1 MSDQTATTSP
11 VTVSFDGHIAIV
23 TVDNPPVNALRQ
35 SVRAGL
41 VDAVKAVDASDAK
54 VAVLIC
60 AGRTFIAGADIR
72 EFDMAP
78 MGPDLTSVVGIIEM
92 CTKPWV
98 AAIHGTALGG
108 GLEVALGCHYR
119 VAAPAGKMGLPE
131 VHLGIIPGAG
141 GTQRLPRV
149 VGAAEAVKM
158 ITSGTPVPAKKALEI
173 GLIEEV
179 IEGDL
184 LTGAKAFATSIM
196 DAAIPRMDRNPAAP
210 APSEVEWSAMHTAV
224 SKQAK
229 GQTSPLACLEAV
241 KTAFALDLDKGLK
254 REREIFTREKE
265 SDQSAALRH
274 AFFAERAVA
283 KPPVIEGAPVR
294 EIKRVAVV
302 GGGLMGSGIATSLL
316 TAGIA
321 VTLIEMNEEAA
332 EAGRGRI
339 EANLGSALSRG
350 LIDNAK
356 MQAMLGALQ
365 PTTTYADAA
374 GADLAIEAV
383 FEDMETKQ
391 KVFASLAA
399 AMGDEAILATN
410 TSYLNPDE
418 IAKDIPNK
426 SRVIGLHFF
435 SPAHIMKLVEIVQ
448 AAETSPEVI
457 ATGFALA
464 KRMRKIGALSGVC
477 DGFIGNRML
486 SAYRRVCDYMM
497 EDMRAIEPIDA
508 AMRAFGLPMGP
519 FQLMDLAGLQI
530 GWATRKRLAPTRDP
544 KVRYVT
550 VADTLCEAGRFGQK
564 TGAGWYRYDGR
575 DSHSDTFV
583 SDAIVAAA
591 EAAGREKRTFT
602 PEEIQRRA
610 MAAMI
615 NEGAK
620 ILAEGIAARPLDI
633 DMVKLFGYGFPRW
646 RGGPMKHADIV
657 GVDRV
662 LADMEQVAADDPGSW
677 VVSPLLRQVAESG
690 KGFGALNG

>member
-1 MSDQTATTSP
+1 MPDTNTPDLP
-11 VTVSFDGHIAIV
+11 VTVTRDGDLAII

-35 SVRAGL
+35 AVRQGL
-41 VDAVKAVDASDAK
+41 VDAVAEVDKSDAK
-54 VAVLIC
+54 AAVLIC

-78 MGPDLTSVVGIIEM
+78 MAPDLTSVVGIIEM

-149 VGAAEAVKM
+149 TGAAEAVQM
-158 ITSGTPVPAKKALEI
+158 ITTGAPIPATKALDI
-173 GLIEEV
+173 GLIETI

-184 LTGAKAFATSIM
+184 LEGAKSFARDIM
-196 DAAIPRMDRNPAAP
+196 DSGVPRMDRNPASP
-210 APSEVEWSAMHTAV
+210 APSEVEWSVMKTGV
-224 SKQAK
+224 EKKAK

-241 KTAFALDLDKGLK
+241 RTAYKLELDKGLK
-254 REREIFTREKE
+254 REREIFIREKE
-265 SDQSAALRH
+265 SDQSTALRH
-274 AFFAERAVA
+274 VFFAERAVA
-283 KPPVIEGAPVR
+283 KPPVIKGATPR
-294 EIKRVAVV
+294 EISRVAVV

-321 VTLIEMNEEAA
+321 VTLIEMSDEAA

-350 LIDNAK
+350 LINEAK
-356 MQAMLGALQ
+356 MQAMMAALT
-365 PTTTYADAA
+365 PTASYDEAA

-383 FEDMETKQ
+383 FEEMEVKQ

-399 AMGDEAILATN
+399 AMGDQAILATN
-410 TSYLNPDE
+410 TSYLDPDE
-418 IAKDIPNK
+418 IAKDIPNRN
-426 SRVIGLHFF
+426 RVIGLHFF

-448 AAETSPEVI
+448 ATETAPEVI

-464 KRMRKIGALSGVC
+464 KRMRKVGALSGVC

-497 EDMRAIEPIDA
+497 EDMRAIEPIDE

-550 VADTLCEAGRFGQK
+550 VADTICEAGRFGQK

-575 DSHSDTFV
+575 DPLPDTFV
-583 SDAIVAAA
+583 ADAINAAA
-591 EAAGREKRTFT
+591 EAAGRTKRSFT

-620 ILAEGIAARPLDI
+620 ILDEGIAARPLDI
-633 DMVKLFGYGFPRW
+633 DMVKIFGYGFPRW
-646 RGGPMKHADIV
+646 RGGPMMHADIV
-657 GVDRV
+657 GVDQV
-662 LADMEQVAADDPGSW
+662 LADMEQVANDDPGSW
-677 VVSPLLRQVAESG
+677 AVSDLLRKVAADG
-690 KGFGALNG
+690 GGFGKMNR

>member
-1 MSDQTATTSP
+1 MSDTP
-11 VTVSFDGHIAIV
+11 VTVTFDGDLAIV

-35 SVRAGL
+35 AVRQGL
-41 VDAVKAVDASDAK
+41 VDAVAAVDQSDAK
-54 VAVLIC
+54 AAVLIC

-78 MGPDLTSVVGIIEM
+78 MAPDLTSVVGIIEM

-108 GLEVALGCHYR
+108 GLEIALGCHYR
-119 VAAPAGKMGLPE
+119 VAAPTGKMGLPE

-149 VGAAEAVKM
+149 TGAAEAVQM
-158 ITSGTPVPAKKALEI
+158 ITSGAPIPAAKALEI
-173 GLIEEV
+173 GLIEQ
-179 IEGDL
+179 IIDGDL
-184 LTGAKAFATSIM
+184 LDGAKAYALTIM
-196 DAAIPRMDRNPAAP
+196 ADPVPRMDRNPASP
-210 APSEVEWSAMHTAV
+210 APSEIEWSVMRTGV
-224 SKQAK
+224 EKKAK

-241 KTAFALDLDKGLK
+241 KTAFKLDLDKGLK
-254 REREIFTREKE
+254 REREIFVREKE
-265 SDQSAALRH
+265 SDQSTALRH
-274 AFFAERAVA
+274 AFFSERAVA
-283 KPPVIEGAPVR
+283 KPPVIEGATPR

-321 VTLIEMNEEAA
+321 VTLIEMNAEAA

-350 LIDNAK
+350 LINEAK
-356 MQAMLGALQ
+356 MQAMMAALT
-365 PTTTYADAA
+365 PTTSYADAT

-383 FEDMETKQ
+383 FEDMGVKQ
-391 KVFASLAA
+391 KVFASLAE
-399 AMGDEAILATN
+399 AMGDEAIIATN

-448 AAETSPEVI
+448 AAQTSPEVI

-464 KRMRKIGALSGVC
+464 KKMRKIGALSGVC

-497 EDMRAIEPIDA
+497 EDMRAIEPIDE

-575 DSHSDTFV
+575 NSVSDSFV
-583 SDAIVAAA
+583 SEAIIAAA
-591 EAAGREKRTFT
+591 EAAGRKQRTFSA
-602 PEEIQRRA
+602 EEIQRRA

-620 ILAEGIAARPLDI
+620 ILDEGIAARPLDI

-657 GVDRV
+657 GVDQV
-662 LADMEQVAADDPGSW
+662 LADMEQVAADDPDSW
-677 VVSPLLRQVAESG
+677 KVSPLLRKVAESG
-690 KGFGALNG
+690 DGFGKMNG